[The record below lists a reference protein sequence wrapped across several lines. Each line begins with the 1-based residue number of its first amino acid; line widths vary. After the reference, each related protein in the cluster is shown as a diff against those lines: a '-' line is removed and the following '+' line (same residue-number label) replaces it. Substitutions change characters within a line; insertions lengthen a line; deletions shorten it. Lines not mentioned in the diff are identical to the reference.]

1 MTVTVEHRQTVS
13 DIAIQVYGS
22 VEAAVAIAEAN
33 GLSVTDD
40 LEAGTTIECPDK
52 VYDRYLQSYVCKRHV
67 IPATAADPEGEVRMK
82 VFTEQFTKE
91 FE

>member
-1 MTVTVEHRQTVS
+1 MTVTVKQRQTVS

-22 VEAAVAIAEAN
+22 IEAAVAIAEAN

-40 LEAGTTIECPDK
+40 LEAGATIECPDK
-52 VYDRYLQSYVCKRHV
+52 VYDRYLQSYVSKRRV
-67 IPATAADPEGEVRMK
+67 VPATAADPDGEVEMK

-91 FE
+91 FK

>member
-1 MTVTVEHRQTVS
+1 MTVTVKHRQTVS

-33 GLSVTDD
+33 GLSITDD
-40 LEAGTTIECPDK
+40 LPAGTVLECPEK
-52 VYDRYLQSYVCKRHV
+52 VYDRYLQAYVSKRKV
-67 IPATAADPEGEVRMK
+67 TPATAADPEGEVRMK
-82 VFTEQFTKE
+82 IFTEQFTKE

>member
-52 VYDRYLQSYVCKRHV
+52 VYDRYLQSYVGKRQV